1 MAVGQFPILR
11 ALRSRSKA
19 SSGQVSRR
27 LRAFREEANL
37 TQERLAQR
45 AQVATNTISEIENG
59 HLNPSI
65 AVLAR
70 LVEQGLGVPLAA
82 FFAAD
87 APSELR
93 DDLAKLEA
101 LFAGQSAVTRRRA
114 LRVLKA
120 LCDE

>member
-1 MAVGQFPILR
+1 M
-11 ALRSRSKA
+11 
-19 SSGQVSRR
+19 
-27 LRAFREEANL
+27 FREAAGL
-37 TQERLAQR
+37 TQEALAQR
-45 AQVATNTISEIENG
+45 AHLAAKYISEIENG
-59 HLNPSI
+59 HANPSI

-87 APSELR
+87 MPGDIR

-101 LFAGQSAVTRRRA
+101 LFAAQPAVMRRRA

-120 LCDE
+120 LAEE